1 MIPFS
6 VFSVHLLILCLKQTR
21 ISNLKRSIEKK
32 SYLPQ
37 SFNRILLAQEI
48 KSLSQ
53 TRKGFS
59 QYSTHLYSSAARFPD
74 FSESSIFSIKK
85 IVNNSISM
93 MKGRCLLLLRYLQ
106 NGVGCFLLYEL
117 YLFFWNE
124 WYIKQYMCVYLFV
137 LDFVSVCIYNKAEP
151 ASELRRPIDLPAW
164 FQEFW
169 PQPEWK
175 PCITYLRLSPLL
187 GHRPPRRILYPSKSF

>member
-1 MIPFS
+1 MRERVIFPS
-6 VFSVHLLILCLKQTR
+6 LLIEYHLLRKLNHWAKQ
-21 ISNLKRSIEKK
+21 E
-32 SYLPQ
+32 
-37 SFNRILLAQEI
+37 
-48 KSLSQ
+48 
-53 TRKGFS
+53 KGFPNI
-59 QYSTHLYSSAARFPD
+59 QHICIAVQPD
-74 FSESSIFSIKK
+74 FRIFLKVQFFSIRK

-106 NGVGCFLLYEL
+106 NGVGCFLLHEL

-137 LDFVSVCIYNKAEP
+137 LDFVSDCIYNKAEP
-151 ASELRRPIDLPAW
+151 ACELRRPIDLPVW

-175 PCITYLRLSPLL
+175 PC
-187 GHRPPRRILYPSKSF
+187 KDQSFQMND